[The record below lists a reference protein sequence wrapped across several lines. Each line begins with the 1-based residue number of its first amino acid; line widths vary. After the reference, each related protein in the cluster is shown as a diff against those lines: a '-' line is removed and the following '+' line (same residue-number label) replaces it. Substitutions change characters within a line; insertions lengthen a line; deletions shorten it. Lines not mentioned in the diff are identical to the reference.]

1 MNSGV
6 CEQFPNTM
14 EPTSLLTVVHGTV
27 IESIPMDCDAH
38 ASPTGRPIPDPRE
51 HDTLIS
57 RVLVAERHSSLFESE
72 VKRLELENKLL
83 NEKLED
89 IGHWVHELESQKR
102 QLYLDVMCLES
113 KNEEW
118 DYLQHH

>member
-1 MNSGV
+1 M
-6 CEQFPNTM
+6 
-14 EPTSLLTVVHGTV
+14 PTHRQPG
-27 IESIPMDCDAH
+27 E
-38 ASPTGRPIPDPRE
+38 GRPIPDPRE

>member
-1 MNSGV
+1 MSATLQYV
-6 CEQFPNTM
+6 TEMSFPNTM

-27 IESIPMDCDAH
+27 IEPIPMDCDAH

-72 VKRLELENKLL
+72 VKRLELENQLL

-89 IGHWVHELESQKR
+89 TEHYVHDLESQRR
-102 QLYLDVMCLES
+102 QNS
-113 KNEEW
+113 IST
-118 DYLQHH
+118 